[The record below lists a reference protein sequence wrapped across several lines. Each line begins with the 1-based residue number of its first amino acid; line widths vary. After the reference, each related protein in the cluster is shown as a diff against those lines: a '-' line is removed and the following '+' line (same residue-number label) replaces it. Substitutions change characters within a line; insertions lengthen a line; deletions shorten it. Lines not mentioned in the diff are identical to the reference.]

1 MNASVAKRL
10 SILTLLWFVLSLK
23 RVLKHVRATLHTLNY
38 YRFFGYPEFLWKP
51 ENYTAKQ
58 EITKV
63 DVKIYQ
69 EAS

>member
-1 MNASVAKRL
+1 MW
-10 SILTLLWFVLSLK
+10 LW
-23 RVLKHVRATLHTLNY
+23 ATLHTLNY